1 MFVNC
6 WGEEKVKMFFRCGV
20 DGVRLATER
29 DVVSFRGGV
38 LALESLLTV
47 RELVDGWNEGSGDR
61 VGGVGWDWGIVD
73 SNSSL
78 RSTVE

>member
-6 WGEEKVKMFFRCGV
+6 WGEKVKMFFRCGV

-29 DVVSFRGGV
+29 DVESFRGGV

-47 RELVDGWNEGSGDR
+47 IEFVDG
-61 VGGVGWDWGIVD
+61 
-73 SNSSL
+73 
-78 RSTVE
+78 

>member
-20 DGVRLATER
+20 DGVRLATDR
-29 DVVSFRGGV
+29 DVESFKGGV

-47 RELVDGWNEGSGDR
+47 IELVDG
-61 VGGVGWDWGIVD
+61 
-73 SNSSL
+73 
-78 RSTVE
+78 